1 MELAAALPWN
11 RWQAWHGISG
21 SFTVER
27 VAAFAW
33 NQWQLSRGIRS
44 TQRVL
49 DMSANYLQHRTFIL
63 SLFQM
68 TPQQAYETLQQQ
80 INAMNEEA
88 IKSFTITLT
97 GLLSEAQ
104 QAAQQTGGAA
114 WGVSV
119 EDRMAQFMAEAQ
131 AGFPASSAGT
141 QAQMYLQGLQAIA
154 YYANQFYQA
163 KRLREAQIGYESH

>member
-1 MELAAALPWN
+1 MWKWLKD
-11 RWQAWHGISG
+11 
-21 SFTVER
+21 T
-27 VAAFAW
+27 
-33 NQWQLSRGIRS
+33 

-49 DMSANYLQHRTFIL
+49 DMSASYLQHRTFIL

-68 TPQQAYETLQQQ
+68 TPQQAYGTLQQQ

-88 IKSFTITLT
+88 IKSFTMTLT
-97 GLLSEAQ
+97 GMIGEAQ
-104 QAAQQTGGAA
+104 QAAQQAGGAA

-131 AGFPASSAGT
+131 AGFPSSSGAT

-163 KRLREAQIGYESH
+163 KRLRETQVGSE